1 MKNSLKRTTSQPNF
15 PKVLKTIKLQKENSN
30 IINYKSLTKLQ
41 NTTSIN
47 DKSKDSSLSFSSI
60 SENKRKKNKNLIIS
74 KVKKILQKKKSFSDI
89 SNKSINERIEDEM
102 FNQFFIKKK
111 NGLEG
116 INFKP
121 EKKKT
126 TFNKEKL
133 LNKII
138 RDYNDQRIYNFPQ
151 IQHEKDK
158 FEKTIEMM
166 NEGKEFEK
174 NRISQEIENFY
185 TLREKVY
192 KNKRFRYENY
202 FKRKSL
208 INKSFNRSTLINNNI
223 NLDKLLKNIKKKDS
237 NISKIKSKSFSQSL
251 INIENDE
258 NENIKKKK
266 EYDNYNFSRSIK
278 LYSLNKY
285 NYSDLE
291 DDDLGEYNL
300 KYLQKINNELYMK
313 IPKIIQGTLPIWCKK
328 RFSKN
333 TISKFKA
340 LTGKYF

>member
-1 MKNSLKRTTSQPNF
+1 
-15 PKVLKTIKLQKENSN
+15 
-30 IINYKSLTKLQ
+30 
-41 NTTSIN
+41 
-47 DKSKDSSLSFSSI
+47 
-60 SENKRKKNKNLIIS
+60 
-74 KVKKILQKKKSFSDI
+74 
-89 SNKSINERIEDEM
+89 
-102 FNQFFIKKK
+102 
-111 NGLEG
+111 
-116 INFKP
+116 
-121 EKKKT
+121 
-126 TFNKEKL
+126 
-133 LNKII
+133 
-138 RDYNDQRIYNFPQ
+138 
-151 IQHEKDK
+151 
-158 FEKTIEMM
+158 M